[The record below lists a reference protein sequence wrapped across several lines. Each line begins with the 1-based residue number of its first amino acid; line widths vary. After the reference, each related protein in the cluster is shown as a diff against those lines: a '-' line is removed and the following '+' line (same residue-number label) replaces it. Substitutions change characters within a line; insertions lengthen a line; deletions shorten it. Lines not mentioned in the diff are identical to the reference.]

1 MKTATLLLLLTTSTF
16 AITREE
22 CDQLKE
28 TVFHKV
34 LSSFTTAKK
43 QYPIPTRLSVATCT
57 SEIVHAECIL
67 NNDVSATMIKGA
79 IDICWME

>member
-1 MKTATLLLLLTTSTF
+1 MKTIIALLLITTSTF

-28 TVFHKV
+28 TTFHSV
-34 LSSFTTAKK
+34 LYSFTTAKK
-43 QYPIPTRLSVATCT
+43 QYPIPTRLTVATCT

-67 NNDVSATMIKGA
+67 NNDTSEAMMKGA

>member
-1 MKTATLLLLLTTSTF
+1 MKTITLLMLLSTSLF

-22 CDQLKE
+22 CDQIKE
-28 TVFHKV
+28 TIFYST
-34 LSSFTTAKK
+34 LSSFLIAKK
-43 QYPIPTRLSVATCT
+43 QYPIPTRLTVATCT

-67 NNDVSATMIKGA
+67 NNDTSETMIKGA